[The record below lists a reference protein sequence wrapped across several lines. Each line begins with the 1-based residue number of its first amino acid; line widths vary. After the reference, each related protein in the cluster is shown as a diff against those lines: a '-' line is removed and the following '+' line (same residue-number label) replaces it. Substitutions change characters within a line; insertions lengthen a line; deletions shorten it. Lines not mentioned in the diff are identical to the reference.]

1 MGDARESG
9 GTLTRLVVVGLLLQA
24 AQNAVTVGSG
34 TRGINEIFVSRNHPR
49 YVRTSNVKKRRYFES
64 GVPDYLLQLRERHS
78 REWMNF
84 GQADGGHGP
93 SLGVITTIRHHR
105 TIGSS
110 GRQSQWQKQQNLDFR
125 LARFSVDEQ
134 LIACSL
140 RLPIRGRIN
149 TSIPISVRV
158 SGAGES
164 LRGEVYLEAAG
175 TSGQRQKAWLNVPLP
190 PASLYNLLR
199 QRRLLRLRV
208 DLADTSVID
217 TSPTPHLLTFHRSRE
232 RTERLRRARR
242 DAGVNVN
249 LQFVNQENPVKPFR
263 GNRKKRRGRLKSK
276 SWTSDQEKHNSRYF
290 MNQRYIA
297 STCQRRDLMV
307 NFNAVGWSRWV
318 IAPTAYNAGY
328 CFGYCPF
335 PLSAHFNTTN
345 HAIIIHLM
353 YNLRV
358 APPQVKPPCCT
369 PLTFSPQS
377 ILFFDGDEVVLQV
390 FEDMIVET
398 CGCRSV
404 LGQLI

>member
-1 MGDARESG
+1 MGDIRESG

-34 TRGINEIFVSRNHPR
+34 TSGINGIFVSRNHPR
-49 YVRTSNVKKRRYFES
+49 YVRTSNVKKRSFES

-105 TIGSS
+105 TIGSTA
-110 GRQSQWQKQQNLDFR
+110 GQSRWQKQQNLDFR
-125 LARFSVDEQ
+125 LAQFSVDEQ
-134 LIACSL
+134 LVACSL
-140 RLPIRGRIN
+140 RLPIRGCVN
-149 TSIPISVRV
+149 SSIPVSVRV
-158 SGAGES
+158 SGAGET
-164 LRGEVYLEAAG
+164 LGGAVYVEAAG
-175 TSGQRQKAWLNVPLP
+175 TQGQRQKAWLNVPLP
-190 PASLYNLLR
+190 PASLYSLLR
-199 QRRLLRLRV
+199 QKRLLRLQV

-217 TSPTPHLLTFHRSRE
+217 TSPKPHLLTFHRSRE
-232 RTERLRRARR
+232 RTERLGRARR
-242 DAGVNVN
+242 DAGVGVS
-249 LQFVNQENPVKPFR
+249 LRAINQGNPLNEVKLTS
-263 GNRKKRRGRLKSK
+263 GNRKKRRRGRLKSK
-276 SWTSDQEKHNSRYF
+276 RWTGDQRTPNSRYF
-290 MNQRYIA
+290 MNQHYIA

-335 PLSAHFNTTN
+335 PLSTHFNTTN

-390 FEDMIVET
+390 YEDMIVDT
-398 CGCRSV
+398 CGCR
-404 LGQLI
+404 

>member
-34 TRGINEIFVSRNHPR
+34 TRGINEIF
-49 YVRTSNVKKRRYFES
+49 
-64 GVPDYLLQLRERHS
+64 LRERHS

-110 GRQSQWQKQQNLDFR
+110 DRQSQWQKQQNLDFR

-134 LIACSL
+134 LVACSL
-140 RLPIRGRIN
+140 RLPLRGHIN

-164 LRGEVYLEAAG
+164 LRGAVYLEAAG

-199 QRRLLRLRV
+199 QKRLLRLQV
-208 DLADTSVID
+208 DLADTSAID

-249 LQFVNQENPVKPFR
+249 LQFVNQENPVKPFS
-263 GNRKKRRGRLKSK
+263 GNRKKRRRGRLKSK

-358 APPQVKPPCCT
+358 APPQVKPPCCI

-390 FEDMIVET
+390 YEDMIVET
-398 CGCRSV
+398 CGCR
-404 LGQLI
+404 